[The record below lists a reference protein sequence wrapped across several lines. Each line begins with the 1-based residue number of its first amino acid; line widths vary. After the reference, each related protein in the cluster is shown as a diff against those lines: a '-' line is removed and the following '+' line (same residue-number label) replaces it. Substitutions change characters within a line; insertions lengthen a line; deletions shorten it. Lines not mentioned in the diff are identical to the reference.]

1 MAESKNT
8 QSQDMQK
15 QIQTELFGSN
25 YIPGSSN
32 LNESSELGALLK
44 VNEIL
49 QEKLTQL
56 TERQIKLQEVQQEL
70 KEGQQELK
78 EGQQTII
85 TTSDNIRTDISSF
98 RKRTLAGISGLA
110 GRGGSWLEN
119 CFPPNNAKA
128 ATSCLLYLIIF
139 FIQLYIFLAFTW
151 FNLCKTLI
159 NVSGSVSGNIPIL
172 GSFFRPITQSCM
184 ILFLLWIS
192 TFVLTLFA
200 FNTMSG
206 TDQIINVIYF
216 IRQFISFIFTNVH
229 GQILNMKQDLTL
241 IADESGLSN
250 DFQELV
256 RTGTELSNQVGTK
269 ISYNIQDSV
278 KTALTELPSN
288 VARVASNVASSA
300 AKEVSGIVS
309 DMFGLGSNQGGG
321 KRGKKSRKN
330 TSRKR
335 NRKTRKSSGGNKIT
349 EKFLDIN
356 REINNTLKETGLLI
370 NYLLSVMNLF
380 HKLYL
385 QDEYRENTNQLL
397 NKYPIVFD
405 FKNNTMPT
413 IQMFYTT
420 SNNILTKIKNE
431 NKFKINYIP
440 LAKYIKL
447 ISSNMLIKGGRKKK
461 TKRKNK
467 KKTKRKNKKK
477 TKRKNK
483 KKKTKKTRKR

>member
-1 MAESKNT
+1 MAERKNT

-25 YIPGSSN
+25 YRPGSSN

-49 QEKLTQL
+49 QEKLNQL
-56 TERQIKLQEVQQEL
+56 TERQIKLQEIQQEL

-206 TDQIINVIYF
+206 TDQIINIIYF

-256 RTGTELSNQVGTK
+256 RTGTELSNQVGIT
-269 ISYNIQDSV
+269 IRENIQDSV
-278 KTALTELPSN
+278 QKAITKFPSN
-288 VARVASNVASSA
+288 VANVASSA
-300 AKEVSGIVS
+300 ANQVS
-309 DMFGLGSNQGGG
+309 DMVSNMLGLGSNQGGG

-385 QDEYRENTNQLL
+385 QDRYRENTNQLL

-405 FKNNTMPT
+405 FKNSTMPT

-447 ISSNMLIKGGRKKK
+447 ISSDMLIKGGK
-461 TKRKNK
+461 K